1 MVIKIYI
8 YIYYVGRGYD
18 KSTGREI
25 IDEYTFLPKLETMI
39 GTLLN
44 RILVRSINSS
54 KNNMKQLTKS

>member
-8 YIYYVGRGYD
+8 YHVGRGYD
-18 KSTGREI
+18 KSTGQEI
-25 IDEYTFLPKLETMI
+25 IDEYTFLPKLETII

>member
-8 YIYYVGRGYD
+8 YHVGRGYD

-25 IDEYTFLPKLETMI
+25 IDEYTFLPKLETII